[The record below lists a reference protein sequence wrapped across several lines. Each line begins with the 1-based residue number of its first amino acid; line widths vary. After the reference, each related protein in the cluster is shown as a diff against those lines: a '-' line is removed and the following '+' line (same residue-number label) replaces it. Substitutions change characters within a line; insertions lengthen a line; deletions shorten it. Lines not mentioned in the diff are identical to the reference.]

1 VIPNHVN
8 VYCLW
13 LYSSLIVHTGIR
25 LIHCIISQNI
35 LLTVL
40 LVPSKKEK
48 EKKVQKPRG
57 LYNVFAQRALESKTI
72 KSRRKHCPEMKRTK

>member
-1 VIPNHVN
+1 
-8 VYCLW
+8 
-13 LYSSLIVHTGIR
+13 
-25 LIHCIISQNI
+25 
-35 LLTVL
+35 VL